1 MDNISTIA
9 LARMTAQQR
18 TLDVIANNL
27 ANADTPGFR
36 AERVQFGDWLLRE
49 TDTTAPAGAR
59 TITLPQDR
67 ATWQE
72 QQPGAL
78 SHTGNPLDLALGEQ
92 GYFTVATPSGP
103 RLTRAG
109 RFSVNASGTIID
121 SAGNNLLDSRG
132 APLVVPATDTQIE
145 VATDGTIS
153 TESGPV
159 GRVGVVQP
167 NDPMRLLAEGGHDL
181 RAESDTTPVPTP
193 QITQGML
200 EESNVQPML
209 ETTRMIDLQRQ
220 FEFTAQ
226 MVQSESDRQQST
238 IDKLTPHAG

>member
-9 LARMTAQQR
+9 LSRMTAQQR
-18 TLDVIANNL
+18 ALEVIAGNL
-27 ANADTPGFR
+27 ANADTPGYR
-36 AERVQFGDWLLRE
+36 AERVQFGDWLVHE
-49 TDTTAPAGAR
+49 SDTTAPEGAR

-67 ATWQE
+67 ATWRE

-109 RFSVNASGTIID
+109 RFSVNASGTIVD
-121 SAGNNLLDSRG
+121 SAGNSLLDNQG
-132 APLVVPATDTQIE
+132 APITLPATDTQIQ

-153 TESGPV
+153 TENGQV
-159 GRVGVVQP
+159 GRIGVVQP
-167 NDPMRLLAEGGHDL
+167 NDLMRLQAEGGHDL
-181 RAESDTTPVPTP
+181 RAETDTTPVPTP
-193 QITQGML
+193 QISQGML

-226 MVQSESDRQQST
+226 LLQSESDRQQST
-238 IDKLTPHAG
+238 IDKLTPHAS

>member
-9 LARMTAQQR
+9 LSRMTAQQR

-36 AERVQFGDWLLRE
+36 AERVQFGDWLVRE
-49 TDTTAPAGAR
+49 ADTSSPAGAR

-67 ATWQE
+67 ATWRE

-92 GYFTVATPSGP
+92 GYFTVATPAGP

-109 RFSVNASGTIID
+109 RFGINASGSIVD
-121 SAGNNLLDSRG
+121 SAGNNLLDSQG
-132 APLVVPATDTQIE
+132 APITLPANDTQIQ

-153 TESGPV
+153 TESGAA
-159 GRVGVVQP
+159 GRIGVVQP
-167 NDPMRLLAEGGHDL
+167 NDPMRLLAEGGHHL
-181 RAESDTTPVPTP
+181 RADSDTAPVPTP
-193 QITQGML
+193 QVTQGML
-200 EESNVQPML
+200 EESNVRPML

-226 MVQSESDRQQST
+226 MIQSESDRQQST
-238 IDKLTPHAG
+238 IDKLTPHSG